1 MDKLILFLK
10 SLLCR
15 VKTQQLKNKIVEL
28 EGSITELQETLEE
41 YHIII
46 ETGWDYPD
54 VTIDLPS
61 PRDIVPK
68 SDIRFSNGILSVI
81 NLPPHIWIA
90 DVTDTNSEDPF
101 FDINHSPLLAP
112 LPQPPAPYRYED
124 LRMGDVCVYQMGS
137 QYIIHRIVKIEQD
150 NEGRKYVFR
159 GDNTVIEDP
168 YTIRDKD
175 IKYLMVGVIY

>member
-1 MDKLILFLK
+1 MCLVTKYKHLIQKKEELEK
-10 SLLCR
+10 
-15 VKTQQLKNKIVEL
+15 QLKGL
-28 EGSITELQETLEE
+28 EVQNAQLDEAIKEYQEIL
-41 YHIII
+41 
-46 ETGWDYPD
+46 ETGWEYPD
-54 VTIDLPS
+54 ITIELPS